1 MNKHTI
7 DIITSS
13 DEEEPSFAMIA
24 DYEGSEENMFNVIDP
39 NGETLPVLPVRNMVL
54 FPGVVMP
61 VTIGR
66 SSSLKLVKDAYKKEI
81 SNSVHC
87 QKSPETENPPETDLY
102 DVGTAARIVRIFE
115 MPDMTTC
122 SCAHTGTAT
131 AQTPWP

>member
-1 MNKHTI
+1 MRFNVPLHQFSEDYMNKHTI

-66 SSSLKLVKDAYKKEI
+66 SKIINGDR
-81 SNSVHC
+81 
-87 QKSPETENPPETDLY
+87 Q
-102 DVGTAARIVRIFE
+102 
-115 MPDMTTC
+115 
-122 SCAHTGTAT
+122 
-131 AQTPWP
+131 